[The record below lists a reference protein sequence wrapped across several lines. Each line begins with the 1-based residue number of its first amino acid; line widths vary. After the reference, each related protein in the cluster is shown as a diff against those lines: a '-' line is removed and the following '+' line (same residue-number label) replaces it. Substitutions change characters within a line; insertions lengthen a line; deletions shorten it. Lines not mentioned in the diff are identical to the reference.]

1 MAEKIL
7 INDPKTALIT
17 GASRGIGR
25 AIALLFAERGAQV
38 VVNYLDEKD
47 KADAVVKEIMD
58 KEGKAIAVQAD
69 VAKHS
74 DCEQLVEKTLAHFG
88 KIDILVNNAGI
99 HRESPIHT
107 IDETGWDEIMMC
119 NVKGVYML
127 SVLAGKQMKKQGK
140 GAIIN
145 IGSVAGMFPRA
156 VNTAYATS
164 KGAIWSLTRAFA
176 LSLAPEVRV
185 NAVAPGRIE
194 SDMSPIND
202 SDKYAIVI
210 KSNLRHHIGKP
221 EDIAQIVAFLASRE
235 ADWITGQTITADG
248 GSSLV

>member
-1 MAEKIL
+1 MGSDNKKVVL
-7 INDPKTALIT
+7 VT

-25 AIALLFAERGAQV
+25 AIALLLAERGTQV

-58 KEGKAIAVQAD
+58 KGGEAIAVQAD
-69 VAKHS
+69 VSKRA
-74 DCEQLVEKTLAHFG
+74 DCEQLVEKTVAQFG

-99 HRESPIHT
+99 HRESPIET
-107 IDETGWDEIMMC
+107 IDEEAWEDIMAC
-119 NVKGVYML
+119 NVKGAYML

-140 GAIIN
+140 GVIVN
-145 IGSVAGMFPRA
+145 IGSVAGIFPRE
-156 VNTAYATS
+156 VNTVYATS

-185 NAVAPGRIE
+185 NSVAPGRIE
-194 SDMSPIND
+194 TDMSPIDD

-210 KSNLRHHIGKP
+210 KSNLRRRIGKP
-221 EDIAQIVAFLASRE
+221 EDIARAVAFLVSDE